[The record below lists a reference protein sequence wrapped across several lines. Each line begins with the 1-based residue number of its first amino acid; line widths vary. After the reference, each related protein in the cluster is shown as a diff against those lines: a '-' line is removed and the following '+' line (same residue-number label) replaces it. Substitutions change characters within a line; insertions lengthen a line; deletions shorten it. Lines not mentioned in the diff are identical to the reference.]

1 MNPHATVMTPCSKQ
15 RQDRAGL
22 IRVAVV
28 CDLAEERWLSMD
40 LAGDMLFQN
49 LEEHCGEIVAARQ
62 LRPSF
67 SRRAYDLVPGKLVR
81 NASRWLG
88 RFVYYPRWLRGQL
101 DNFDLFHVV
110 DHSYSQLIPLLP
122 RGRAVVTCHDLDTF
136 RCLLE
141 PNQEK
146 RPAWFRAMAQK
157 ILEGFQQAA
166 HVIAVSE
173 ATREELLRY
182 RLAPLE
188 RITVIP
194 NGVHPSCSPLSDA
207 ETDRQV
213 RELIGEST
221 APVLLNVGSTLARKR
236 LDVFLRVAGAVREEI
251 PEVRIIRVGGLTPE
265 LERLAADLDLERS
278 MLCLPFLDRNAL
290 AAVYRSAS
298 LLLQTSE
305 AEGFGLPVIE
315 ALACGCPVIAS
326 DITVL
331 REVAGQAAG
340 YCRVA
345 DVQAWRDTVVEALRE
360 CAGEPEQWRLRR
372 RQGLE
377 QAARFSWAENARLT
391 SLVYRDV
398 MGANPA
404 KGKMQ

>member
-1 MNPHATVMTPCSKQ
+1 M
-15 RQDRAGL
+15 
-22 IRVAVV
+22 
-28 CDLAEERWLSMD
+28 
-40 LAGDMLFQN
+40 
-49 LEEHCGEIVAARQ
+49 
-62 LRPSF
+62 
-67 SRRAYDLVPGKLVR
+67 
-81 NASRWLG
+81 
-88 RFVYYPRWLRGQL
+88 
-101 DNFDLFHVV
+101 
-110 DHSYSQLIPLLP
+110 
-122 RGRAVVTCHDLDTF
+122 
-136 RCLLE
+136 
-141 PNQEK
+141 
-146 RPAWFRAMAQK
+146 
-157 ILEGFQQAA
+157 
-166 HVIAVSE
+166 
-173 ATREELLRY
+173 
-182 RLAPLE
+182 
-188 RITVIP
+188 
-194 NGVHPSCSPLSDA
+194 
-207 ETDRQV
+207 
-213 RELIGEST
+213 
-221 APVLLNVGSTLARKR
+221 
-236 LDVFLRVAGAVREEI
+236 REEI